1 MDRPLSGLEE
11 AGASLRRAVNSGSY
25 AEAQDLVAPYVRAIQ
40 DVAGHF
46 PSGDAEAVE
55 IIRQAIGVLHWATG
69 MVRAGRA
76 HTAVELARLSV
87 GRRYRGP
94 AAASAPT
101 FTLEG

>member
-1 MDRPLSGLEE
+1 MSGLEE

-25 AEAQDLVAPYVRAIQ
+25 AEAQDLLAHYVRTMQ
-40 DVAGHF
+40 DAAGHC
-46 PSGDAEAVE
+46 PSGDPEAVE
-55 IIRQAIGVLHWATG
+55 IIRQSIGLLHWATR

-87 GRRYRGP
+87 GRRYRGL
-94 AAASAPT
+94 AAGSAPT